1 MTIQFVFRFFAFP
14 VNVDF
19 SLSKKKIGVQLEES
33 QCWKKSNMNSFPLQ
47 NIFYISLGFR
57 TFVCPGSAAQDYHSL
72 CSSMQE
78 VKCVLTF
85 TPDLSILNLEL
96 FKSNLITFHL

>member
-1 MTIQFVFRFFAFP
+1 
-14 VNVDF
+14 
-19 SLSKKKIGVQLEES
+19 
-33 QCWKKSNMNSFPLQ
+33 MNSFPLQ

-78 VKCVLTF
+78 VDEVYVDKELLILIHLLLF
-85 TPDLSILNLEL
+85 NKLNLA
-96 FKSNLITFHL
+96 